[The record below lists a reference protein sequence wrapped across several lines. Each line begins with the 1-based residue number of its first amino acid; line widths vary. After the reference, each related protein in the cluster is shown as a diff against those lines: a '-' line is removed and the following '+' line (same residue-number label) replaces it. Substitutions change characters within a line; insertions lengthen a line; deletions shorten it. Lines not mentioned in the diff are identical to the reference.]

1 MCMTAIHA
9 QTERKRQD
17 RSVGRAEKHRRRART
32 RQLRGLIPT
41 VPAARPAAEAAQG
54 ENMLVQRLDSDD
66 LHVKRHA
73 TWGMSAIISGK
84 MRRTIKRHSGKTHLM
99 PSWG

>member
-1 MCMTAIHA
+1 MTAIHA

-54 ENMLVQRLDSDD
+54 ENMLVQRLDSDN

-73 TWGMSAIISGK
+73 TWGMSVEIIPGYSITSPQRQVKNILAGADESG
-84 MRRTIKRHSGKTHLM
+84 
-99 PSWG
+99 

>member
-1 MCMTAIHA
+1 MTAIHA

-73 TWGMSAIISGK
+73 AWGMSVIVCKHI
-84 MRRTIKRHSGKTHLM
+84 TQHCL
-99 PSWG
+99 